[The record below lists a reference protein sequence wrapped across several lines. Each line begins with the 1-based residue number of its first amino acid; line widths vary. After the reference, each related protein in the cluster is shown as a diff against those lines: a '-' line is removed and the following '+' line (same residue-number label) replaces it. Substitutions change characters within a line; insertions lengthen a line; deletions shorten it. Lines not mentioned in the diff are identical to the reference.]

1 LTKTCRDAAWRRN
14 AFVAVALT
22 LAIGATSCGD
32 DDVKNSSGAPIA
44 DGGAAAGV
52 LPNPDHKIPDPT
64 VHYTKPTD
72 GIQEIVNDIQDGLLT
87 LRGRG
92 VCIELTDAGVS
103 AITGQKEVA
112 GEVAAPVTIPE
123 CVEAVTRALHT
134 PELATRRRLRSKVVA
149 FNPGRRSGIA
159 TIETPGRPTIHL
171 RLVKED
177 GAWKVPR
184 VDLHDPTGLP
194 ADVGR

>member
-32 DDVKNSSGAPIA
+32 DD
-44 DGGAAAGV
+44 GGAAA
-52 LPNPDHKIPDPT
+52 
-64 VHYTKPTD
+64 KPTD

-171 RLVKED
+171 RLLKED